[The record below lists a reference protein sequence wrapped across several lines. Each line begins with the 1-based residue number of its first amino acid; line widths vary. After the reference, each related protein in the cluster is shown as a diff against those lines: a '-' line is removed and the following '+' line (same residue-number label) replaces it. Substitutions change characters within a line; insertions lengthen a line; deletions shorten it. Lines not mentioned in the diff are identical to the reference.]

1 MKFNIKVFRKE
12 LSTRDNRYL
21 VKSNSEMA
29 TVHELFVCQC
39 SSIEHQVVFS
49 YDKEDE
55 DKDVYVSVHLV
66 PEHSIWRRI
75 INSVKYIF
83 GYKCRYGHFEEFI
96 FNKED
101 AGKLQ
106 EVVNYLQS

>member
-1 MKFNIKVFRKE
+1 MSIV
-12 LSTRDNRYL
+12 Y
-21 VKSNSEMA
+21 
-29 TVHELFVCQC
+29 ELFVCQC

-49 YDKEDE
+49 YDKENE
-55 DKDVYVSVHLV
+55 DKDVYVLVHLV
-66 PEHSIWRRI
+66 PERSIWCRI
-75 INSVKYIF
+75 LNAIKYIF

-106 EVVNYLQS
+106 EVVNYLKS